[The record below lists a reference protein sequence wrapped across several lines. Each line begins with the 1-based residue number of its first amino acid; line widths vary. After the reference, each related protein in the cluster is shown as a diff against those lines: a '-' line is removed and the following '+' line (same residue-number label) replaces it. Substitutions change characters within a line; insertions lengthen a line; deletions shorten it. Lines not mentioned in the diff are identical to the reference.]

1 MHWPG
6 QTVLCISKLYWTTDV
21 TAALTKSL
29 QAVKEY
35 IDICTHELNEI
46 VKLVR
51 GKLTKQ
57 NRVTLGNNI

>member
-1 MHWPG
+1 M
-6 QTVLCISKLYWTTDV
+6 
-21 TAALTKSL
+21 TAALLQSL
-29 QAVKEY
+29 QAVKDY
-35 IDICTHELNEI
+35 IDFCTHELNEI

>member
-1 MHWPG
+1 M
-6 QTVLCISKLYWTTDV
+6 
-21 TAALTKSL
+21 TAALSKSL
-29 QAVKEY
+29 QAVKDY
-35 IDICTHELNEI
+35 IDVCTHELNEI